1 MKKEL
6 DEETVIR
13 QALSVCKGY
22 LRPDAPG
29 GNLQGCLKMELEEVK
44 SCYRAS
50 IGKSRYSTLTAQELS
65 EMDQVLSHFE
75 PILLEKTTA
84 IRDRML
90 RDNTVRRIRFA
101 SAEAVIRS
109 SLEAA
114 GLKAQVFPQQY
125 RAAVDV
131 PLQGSTCVRFHV
143 SYKNALTPGYMDG
156 IVGAVL
162 DMKSALTRLGL
173 SARIKRI

>member
-65 EMDQVLSHFE
+65 EMDQVLS
-75 PILLEKTTA
+75 
-84 IRDRML
+84 
-90 RDNTVRRIRFA
+90 RRIRFA